1 MNCVAVIGGRPR
13 LLILRALATQWVPRP
28 SRSLRRACPES
39 AEGAGVGNA
48 GEGPDVRSP
57 DQNRARLS
65 RISLAPEFPVH
76 DLHCLSRVLAARF
89 LPPGEVEDRAHALTG
104 RANATIAHLMY
115 GDEVLGLAFG
125 RLCERSGTSDHLPG
139 VLVSLGDSVLLGESS
154 SRQNCNWILAGP
166 TFTLLACPT
175 SQQSCLSF

>member
-1 MNCVAVIGGRPR
+1 MPR
-13 LLILRALATQWVPRP
+13 
-28 SRSLRRACPES
+28 
-39 AEGAGVGNA
+39 GA
-48 GEGPDVRSP
+48 RCQSP
-57 DQNRARLS
+57 IKNRARLS

-125 RLCERSGTSDHLPG
+125 RLCEEVEQAITFRE
-139 VLVSLGDSVLLGESS
+139 SLFRLGIRFYFGESS
-154 SRQNCNWILAGP
+154 SRQNCKLDFGWPNIYTAGVPDVPAELLELLRKLSNRKLAYVSGVV
-166 TFTLLACPT
+166 TGC
-175 SQQSCLSF
+175 SCHDREAQ